1 MSVTEAGGT
10 ASQDRK
16 AYPLQIYPRLAPES
30 SPCCMLTV
38 PKSATAAAVIQDV
51 AVQLALDPSK
61 CYVLAEVKECGGEEW
76 VLEASDLP
84 VQRVLL
90 WPRRAHQ
97 EHPQSEGYY
106 FLLQERNADGSIRYV
121 HLPVVCQEKE
131 ARRLTARGFLPPKQA
146 DFDDLCNLPHLTE
159 EAILDN
165 LKNRFHKHNIY
176 TYAGSILL
184 AINPFK
190 FLPIYNPKYVKMYDN
205 HQLGKLEPHIFAIAD
220 VAYHAMLRKHVNQCI
235 VISGESGSG
244 KTQSTNFLIHCL
256 TALSQKGYASGVERT
271 ILGAGPV
278 LEAFGNAKTAYN
290 NNSSRFGKFIQV
302 NYLESGVVRG
312 AVVEKYLLEKSRLV
326 SREKN
331 ERNYHVFYYLLLGAS
346 EEERKEFKLLQPD
359 DYIYLKQQNFKIEDG
374 EDLRHDFERLQQ
386 AMEMVGFLPSTK
398 KQIFSVLSAILYLGN
413 VSYQK
418 KSSGRDEGLEVG
430 PPEVLNTLSELLK
443 VREEM
448 LVEALTKRKTV
459 TVNEK
464 LILPYSLNE
473 AITARDS
480 MAKSLY
486 SALFDWIVLRIN
498 HALLN
503 KKDMEESVTCLS
515 IGVLDIFGFEDFET
529 NSFEQ
534 FCINYANEQLQYYF
548 NQHIFKLEQE
558 EYQSEGISWHNID
571 YTDNVGCIHL
581 ISKKPTGLFHLL
593 DEESNFPHAT
603 NKTLLAKFK
612 QQHDGNQFF
621 VGTPVMEPAFI
632 IRHFAG
638 KVKYQIKDF
647 REKNTDYMRPDI
659 VALLRSSD
667 RAYIRELVG
676 MDPVAV
682 FRWAI
687 LRAAIRGIAAFCEA
701 GRRWAAKTAGVV
713 RRGSRVPLGELQ
725 RANTPVEKMYRR
737 FSLLDFSFDN
747 LDECSLDVFEDIF
760 TSYSNKKDM
769 HAQIIRSIKGLPWD
783 GEDPRKLLQSWSRL
797 QHPRDHF
804 LKNKSTKQKQLIPKN
819 LLDSKSLKH
828 IVSRTLHDRTTKS
841 LLHLHKKKKPPSI
854 SAQFQTSL
862 SKLMET
868 LGRAEPF
875 FIRCIRSNSEK
886 MELRFDDTL
895 VLQQLRYTGMLETV
909 RIRHSG
915 YSAKY
920 TFQEFVEQFRVLLPK
935 NSRTSQEEISA
946 LFEKMGFNKNNYQI
960 GKTKV
965 FMKEAERQR
974 LQDTLHKEV
983 IRKIIF
989 LQRWFRAQLERRH
1002 YLRMRQAAI
1011 TVQKCW
1017 RSYNMRHKHSAATT
1031 IQALWRGY
1039 SQKMAYQKQLDGIRK
1054 LQAVVRGHSARRR
1067 YRAMSVEKQLA
1078 EEEEAAA
1085 RKKAEEEAAAAQR
1098 EQARAEEGEK
1108 VPEEVKTDPQT
1119 EVNDTG
1125 KESGNTELEEAK
1137 GEPSEEGEEQ
1147 ETSKP
1152 EPRKGD
1158 APLYLRTPSA
1168 ESIDKLPRSQDKR
1181 ERRRQ
1186 RGLEHDKLQ
1195 NKLVSPPGQGDHPAP
1210 STAPSPAKGEKP
1222 DTGSKLKERSD
1233 SKELDQYTFVEWKMK
1248 DSPGKKEG
1256 KCPSD
1261 MARPHSLPLS
1271 SPNSSGGGD
1280 GKEAQRNGQKEPSSP
1295 TGGTLHRYSNQTV
1308 LRNKGERWKEKIK
1321 TEGGQQESPSPE
1333 KPKLLQTK
1341 GISTSLED
1349 LSKQSLPGLDYS
1361 TTGTCRR
1368 KVSPA
1373 KSFADSVKQPNL
1385 KRRVN
1390 ESPGH
1395 QETVAAPQ
1403 PQPQPPTPDSKPGFF
1418 RKILKKHDKRS
1429 NKDLQTPEEPE
1440 ITFSQA
1446 VAECMQMNKVS
1457 EGPLQH
1463 PGDPSPKA
1471 RKNPDIKISNAP
1483 PCSEQWHTSL
1493 QREITNTNELKE
1505 LDEFLRN
1512 QVNDLRSRGKQLS
1525 DTENIFIMA
1534 TMQFRENIKTMYS
1547 RQNQPANI
1555 RYRNLMKNYQLKV
1568 ASLAGEKQKAEV
1580 QLVVNLFQSVL
1591 DGFIRA
1597 EIKKEEAE
1605 PAKPTK
1611 TRKRRKKDKCSEKRM
1626 GHVLSSYQVN
1636 IIQSCDQCTSY
1647 IFAMEKA
1654 LICSYCKII
1663 CHKKCISKI
1672 QNECT
1677 SYCAMKNETEAGS
1690 RHFGVRVCALTSE
1703 RNPVPI
1709 VLEILLEHVEMNGLY
1724 TEGIY
1729 RKSGSA
1735 NRMKELWQR
1744 LEADPTAVNLEEYPI
1759 HAVTGI
1765 LKQWLRELPEP
1776 LMTFTYYN
1784 DFLHAV
1790 EMPGKQEQLQAIY
1803 RILEQLPQANYNT
1816 LERLVF
1822 HLVRVAKE
1830 EPHNR
1835 MTPNALAIVY
1845 APCILRC
1852 PDNAD
1857 PLTSMKDVA
1866 KTTMCVEMLINEQI
1880 RKYNERIEEIEQL
1893 EYAEALAVN
1902 QLKLKRQ
1909 NTLWPF
1915 ELRFSPYKGVV
1926 VNEKSSVDLNPI
1938 HEDSPMDSDIE
1949 AEKTLM
1955 ERIKSIK
1962 EEKEEIVYR
1971 LPELEQPGSDQEN
1984 LDSEASLS
1992 TESLL
1997 DERTGN
2003 LDSEGPAKRLGKQK
2017 SHPVAKPPRSFLH
2030 NCRALLV
2037 QSNSSLPPPTVRSS
2051 SATLHGIKLPQRAPT
2066 MPTSNIK
2073 LPLGLLTRTSS
2084 QTLPVRN
2091 AVVLRLVK
2099 GREQPARRKDCIQS
2113 VYVVPGQDPFPA
2125 QPRPNDCHPS
2135 TGVGRRFSDPDI
2147 PYTD

>member
-10 ASQDRK
+10 ASQDGK
-16 AYPLQIYPRLAPES
+16 AYPLQIYPRLAAES
-30 SPCCMLTV
+30 SPCCTLTV

-51 AVQLALDPSK
+51 AVQLELDPSK

-278 LEAFGNAKTAYN
+278 LE
-290 NNSSRFGKFIQV
+290 
-302 NYLESGVVRG
+302 
-312 AVVEKYLLEKSRLV
+312 
-326 SREKN
+326 
-331 ERNYHVFYYLLLGAS
+331 
-346 EEERKEFKLLQPD
+346 
-359 DYIYLKQQNFKIEDG
+359 
-374 EDLRHDFERLQQ
+374 
-386 AMEMVGFLPSTK
+386 
-398 KQIFSVLSAILYLGN
+398 
-413 VSYQK
+413 
-418 KSSGRDEGLEVG
+418 
-430 PPEVLNTLSELLK
+430 
-443 VREEM
+443 
-448 LVEALTKRKTV
+448 
-459 TVNEK
+459 
-464 LILPYSLNE
+464 
-473 AITARDS
+473 
-480 MAKSLY
+480 
-486 SALFDWIVLRIN
+486 
-498 HALLN
+498 
-503 KKDMEESVTCLS
+503 
-515 IGVLDIFGFEDFET
+515 
-529 NSFEQ
+529 
-534 FCINYANEQLQYYF
+534 
-548 NQHIFKLEQE
+548 E

-747 LDECSLDVFEDIF
+747 LDECSLDVLEDIF

-935 NSRTSQEEISA
+935 NSCTSQEEISA

-1002 YLRMRQAAI
+1002 YLCMRQAATTI
-1011 TVQKCW
+1011 QKCW

-1039 SQKMAYQKQLDGIRK
+1039 TQKMAYRKQLDGIRK

-1085 RKKAEEEAAAAQR
+1085 RKRAEEEATAAAQR
-1098 EQARAEEGEK
+1098 EQAREEEKGEK
-1108 VPEEVKTDPQT
+1108 GPEEVKTDPQT

-1137 GEPSEEGEEQ
+1137 GEPSEKGEEQ

-1158 APLYLRTPSA
+1158 SPLYQRTPSA
-1168 ESIDKLPRSQDKR
+1168 ESIDKLSRSQDKR

-1210 STAPSPAKGEKP
+1210 TTALSPAKGEKP

-1261 MARPHSLPLS
+1261 VARPQSLPLS

-1295 TGGTLHRYSNQTV
+1295 TGGTLHRYSNQTA

-1349 LSKQSLPGLDYS
+1349 LPKQSLPGLDYS
-1361 TTGTCRR
+1361 TSGTYRR
-1368 KVSPA
+1368 KVEFGHHKRRLALMRSRLIDISAEMEDMEYWTYPLPPITPVSPLSPKGKGQSPA

-1395 QETVAAPQ
+1395 QETVAE

-1446 VAECMQMNKVS
+1446 VAECMQLNKVS
-1457 EGPLQH
+1457 EGPPQH
-1463 PGDPSPKA
+1463 PGHPSPKA
-1471 RKNPDIKISNAP
+1471 RKNPDIKISNAPPCSEQWHTSLQREITNTNELKELDEFLRNQVNDVRSRGKQLSDTENIFIMATMQFRENIKTMYSRQNQPANIRYRNLMKNYQLKVASLAGEKQKAEVQLVVNLFQSVLDGFIRAEIKKEEAEPAKVERCPVIQHRTRAVKQRITLNSKIHLQRNGFGPPQHPGHPSPKTRKNPDIKISNAP

-1605 PAKPTK
+1605 PAK
-1611 TRKRRKKDKCSEKRM
+1611 SEKRM

-1677 SYCAMKNETEAGS
+1677 SYCMMKNETEAGS

-1765 LKQWLRELPEP
+1765 LKQWLRELPDP

-1835 MTPNALAIVY
+1835 MTPNALAI
-1845 APCILRC
+1845 R
-1852 PDNAD
+1852 
-1857 PLTSMKDVA
+1857 
-1866 KTTMCVEMLINEQI
+1866 CVEMLINEQI

-1909 NTLWPF
+1909 NTLWPL
-1915 ELRFSPYKGVV
+1915 ELRFSPYKGAV
-1926 VNEKSSVDLNPI
+1926 VNEKSSVDLSPV
-1938 HEDSPMDSDIE
+1938 HEDSPTDSDIE

-1955 ERIKSIK
+1955 QRIKSIK

-2030 NCRALLV
+2030 NSRALLV

-2051 SATLHGIKLPQRAPT
+2051 SATLHGTKLPQRAPT

-2073 LPLGLLTRTSS
+2073 LPPGILTRTSS
-2084 QTLPVRN
+2084 QTLPLRN

-2099 GREQPARRKDCIQS
+2099 GREQPARRKDSIQS

-2125 QPRPNDCHPS
+2125 QPRPVDCHPS
-2135 TGVGRRFSDPDI
+2135 AAVCRRFSDPDI